1 MTGVLWRAEL
11 DNKYQ
16 CSVTQTDQYYGVLKI
31 VEGTK
36 TLLERQVS
44 MTYSPVFGPDVSD
57 VAEWESQAIE
67 FIDNGK

>member
-1 MTGVLWRAEL
+1 MKDVLWKADL

-16 CSVTQTDQYYGVLKI
+16 CSVKQTDEFYGVLTIK
-31 VEGTK
+31 EGAK
-36 TLLERQVS
+36 VLLERQVS

-57 VAEWESQAIE
+57 IAEWESQAIE